1 MNVIQGARMNQRHLA
16 IFVFDD
22 VEVLDFAGPFEV
34 FSVTQWQNEV
44 KPFKVSLVAEKPGPV
59 LARNGFSI
67 NPHYGLHDH
76 PHADMILVPGGFG
89 TRREMLNLVALNW
102 VKKQSQTA
110 ELVLSVCTGS
120 LVLGAAGLLDE
131 LPATTHH
138 LRFDLLRQTAPRCK
152 VHEDRRV
159 VDSGKVVTSGGIAA
173 GIDMSF
179 HVVARL
185 LGKEVAIETAE
196 YMEYPWRG

>member
-1 MNVIQGARMNQRHLA
+1 MRQRHLA
-16 IFVFDD
+16 LLVFDD

-34 FSVTQWQNEV
+34 FSVTQWQSET
-44 KPFKVSLVAEKPGPV
+44 KPFNVSLVAEKPGPI
-59 LARNGFSI
+59 LARNGLSI
-67 NPHYGLHDH
+67 NPHFTLDDH
-76 PHADMILVPGGFG
+76 PPADIILVPGGFG
-89 TRREMLNLVALNW
+89 TRREMLNPVVLDW
-102 VKKQSQTA
+102 VLKQAPTV

-120 LVLGAAGLLDE
+120 LVLGAAGLLDG
-131 LPATTHH
+131 LTATTHH
-138 LRFDLLRQTAPRCK
+138 LRFDLLRQTAPRCVVK
-152 VHEDRRV
+152 EDQRV
-159 VDSGKVVTSGGIAA
+159 VDAGKVVTSGGIAA